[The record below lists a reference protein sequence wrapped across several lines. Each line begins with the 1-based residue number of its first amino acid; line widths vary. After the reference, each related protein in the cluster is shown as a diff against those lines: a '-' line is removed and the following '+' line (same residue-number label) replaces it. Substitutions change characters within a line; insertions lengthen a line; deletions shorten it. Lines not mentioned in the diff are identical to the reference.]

1 MFGLIWM
8 DVFATVL
15 EILRVNAGP
24 DGANASLAVAAME
37 RRTAEITF
45 ILTIDW
51 GLLTELDS
59 KSVKY
64 GIMV

>member
-1 MFGLIWM
+1 M

-45 ILTIDW
+45 ILTID
-51 GLLTELDS
+51 
-59 KSVKY
+59 
-64 GIMV
+64 